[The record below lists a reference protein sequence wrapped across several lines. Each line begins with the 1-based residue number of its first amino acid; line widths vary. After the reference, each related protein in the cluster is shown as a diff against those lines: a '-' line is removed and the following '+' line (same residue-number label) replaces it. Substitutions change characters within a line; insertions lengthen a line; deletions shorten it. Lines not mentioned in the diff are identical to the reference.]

1 MAIGAIISAVVQVG
15 SATAQTVATIS
26 DQKKRANFESALA
39 NLDRDEKEKLEKKVL
54 RAQNQNEKIAII
66 SQSIVESKLNEKK
79 LAGQKD
85 TKLALIVL
93 GGAVVLLIAVVV
105 IKKSRK

>member
-1 MAIGAIISAVVQVG
+1 MAIGAIISAAVQVG
-15 SATAQTVATIS
+15 TATAQTVAQIS
-26 DQKKRANFESALA
+26 DQKKRANFESSLA
-39 NLDRDEKEKLEKKVL
+39 NLDRTEKEKLEKKIL

-79 LAGQKD
+79 LKGKED

-93 GGAVVLLIAVVV
+93 GGAVVLLIAVIVV
-105 IKKSRK
+105 KKIRG